1 MAFPA
6 RSLNLLQAVL
16 FVNKWQPPSINN
28 CFLLACKPLMHSLA
42 ALLVVIILIPP
53 TANAR
58 TSSDSSLS
66 TEQHRQLKVLINN
79 GAFIL
84 AKEGKVIASHRAD
97 TALIPASISKFVTAL
112 AAFDQ
117 LSEDYRFKTDFFVND
132 RNDLFIKGYGD
143 PFLVSEEIER
153 IVRSLKKAG
162 VKQVNRIYIDDSSY
176 RLKSRADG
184 AGHSLNPYDVAC
196 GGLVVNFN
204 TINIVVDKKGT
215 ARSGEPQTPLLP
227 IMTRLGKDLKPG
239 EYRINIS
246 SDPANVLLLTG
257 QLFRAFLD
265 KAEINGSGPISRRKA
280 PAGKPILSHS
290 SSKKMGELIEGLML
304 YSNNFIANQIFL
316 AIGAAS
322 YGFPATWLKGRR
334 AIKDFAKKDSELSR
348 MKIKLVEG
356 SGLSRNNRLT
366 ARVMLRVLELF
377 KPHAGLLPEKD
388 GVRIKSGTLTG
399 VYSYAG
405 YLPTTAG
412 LDSFV
417 IILNQQ
423 QNQRDEILDILR
435 QVHAKRQIIRN

>member
-16 FVNKWQPPSINN
+16 FVNKWQPRSINN
-28 CFLLACKPLMHSLA
+28 CFLLACKTLRHSLA
-42 ALLVVIILIPP
+42 VILVIIILTPP
-53 TANAR
+53 TASAR
-58 TSSDSSLS
+58 IGGDSSLS
-66 TEQHRQLKVLINN
+66 SKQQKQLGELIDK

-84 AKEGKVIASHRAD
+84 SKDGKVIASHRAD
-97 TALIPASISKFVTAL
+97 LALIPASISKFVTAL

-117 LSEDYRFKTDFFVND
+117 LGEDYRFKTDFFVND
-132 RNDLFIKGYGD
+132 RQDLFIKGYGD

-162 VKQVNRIYIDDSSY
+162 VEQVNRIYIDDSSY

-184 AGHSLNPYDVAC
+184 AGHSLNPYDVSC

-204 TINIVVDKKGT
+204 TINIVVDKDNT
-215 ARSGEPQTPLLP
+215 VSSGEAQTPQLP
-227 IMTRLGKDLKPG
+227 IMTRLGKNLKPG

-246 SDPANVLLLTG
+246 SDPDNVLLLTG

-265 KAEINGSGPISRRKA
+265 KDGISGSGPISRRKA
-280 PAGKPILSHS
+280 PASKPLLSHS
-290 SSKKMGELIEGLML
+290 SSKKMLELIEGLML

-316 AIGAAS
+316 ATGADR
-322 YGFPATWLKGRR
+322 YGFPATWLKARR
-334 AIKDFAKKDSELSR
+334 AMQDFAAKDKELSK
-348 MKIKLVEG
+348 MNIKLVEG

-366 ARVMLRVLELF
+366 AGAMLRVLELF
-377 KPHAGLLPEKD
+377 KPHADLLPEKD
-388 GVRIKSGTLTG
+388 GVMIKSGTLTG

-412 LDSFV
+412 LNSFV
-417 IILNQQ
+417 VILNQQ
-423 QNQRDEILDILR
+423 QNHRDEILNILKKIHSK
-435 QVHAKRQIIRN
+435 VN